1 LAKRAALVAPRTSPP
16 LHGRHDRN
24 FVSRRELEISI
35 DEFHAC
41 PNQDALVKLSKFRL
55 VRVELPK
62 QVVDGG
68 PIRYIDIQLAHSNQV
83 AQLRVE

>member
-1 LAKRAALVAPRTSPP
+1 MDEASLST

-35 DEFHAC
+35 DKFHARR
-41 PNQDALVKLSKFRL
+41 NQDALVMLPKFRL

-62 QVVDGG
+62 QVADGG
-68 PIRYIDIQLAHSNQV
+68 PIRYIDIQLGHSDQV